1 MVEEGWKH
9 PMKPMNEGSAV
20 LMQKPKSEWDD
31 IEKGDFR
38 MNTKALNSLFS
49 ALSEKERRR
58 IITCPT
64 ARNALDTLATTYEGN
79 TRVKAQKLQSLFLE
93 FEEMSMREDESI
105 DEFHG
110 RLLSIT
116 NQCQGLEDPIPSH
129 RIVKKFLRALPS
141 SYEAKQ
147 IAIEEAQNLDTYSLD
162 ELVGNLK
169 VFESKRKKS
178 RKEKTIA
185 LSTVNEVDEKEKE
198 PEVLEDSLDEIA
210 YLTKQFDKFL
220 RKRRSFLVGR

>member
-1 MVEEGWKH
+1 
-9 PMKPMNEGSAV
+9 MNEGSAV

-31 IEKGDFR
+31 IDKGDFR

-64 ARNALDTLATTYEGN
+64 AKNAWDTLSTTYEGN

-220 RKRRSFLVGR
+220 RKRRSFPVGRYPS

>member
-64 ARNALDTLATTYEGN
+64 VKNAWDTLATTYEGN
-79 TRVKAQKLQSLFLE
+79 TKVKAQKL
-93 FEEMSMREDESI
+93 
-105 DEFHG
+105 
-110 RLLSIT
+110 
-116 NQCQGLEDPIPSH
+116 
-129 RIVKKFLRALPS
+129 
-141 SYEAKQ
+141 
-147 IAIEEAQNLDTYSLD
+147 
-162 ELVGNLK
+162 
-169 VFESKRKKS
+169 
-178 RKEKTIA
+178 
-185 LSTVNEVDEKEKE
+185 
-198 PEVLEDSLDEIA
+198 
-210 YLTKQFDKFL
+210 
-220 RKRRSFLVGR
+220 